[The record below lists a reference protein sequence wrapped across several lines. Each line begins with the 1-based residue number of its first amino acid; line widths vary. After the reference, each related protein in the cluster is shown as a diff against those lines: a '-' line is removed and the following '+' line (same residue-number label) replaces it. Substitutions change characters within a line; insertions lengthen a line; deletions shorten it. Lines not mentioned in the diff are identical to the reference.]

1 MKDEEFIKGIYK
13 DSEEELKEVYKEQ
26 KKNRDKILSYI
37 AEIMLSYKI
46 VDSIMELSNKE
57 YSKEYKKITKV
68 IVIQEEVNSE
78 GVDTNPNHCTTNSA
92 SNLNNHN
99 NVVIVSGQVPKEI
112 IGIKFP
118 CCAAYIILF
127 LNLILPGVGTMV
139 GSCFITDPVLR
150 ASFCCSGC
158 YELFMAFLFVGWC
171 FALCHSCMFIGAAHS
186 GMTFEEYHRTMN
198 KSRY

>member
-1 MKDEEFIKGIYK
+1 MQSGDYEPDYQPKQSRRSSRHPTRSNEHSKPLPIVNDMDSPMPPEVPEQSTKKRFTRKGK
-13 DSEEELKEVYKEQ
+13 
-26 KKNRDKILSYI
+26 
-37 AEIMLSYKI
+37 
-46 VDSIMELSNKE
+46 
-57 YSKEYKKITKV
+57 KKITKV

-99 NVVIVSGQVPKEI
+99 NVIIVSGQVPKEI

-127 LNLILPGVGTMV
+127 LNLILPGVGTMM

-158 YELFMAFLFVGWC
+158 YELFMAFLIVGWC